1 MLVIPYPASA
11 CQTPAIEPLGFGG
24 HQYNLI
30 PADSIAQFLN
40 YAVQQLFLA
49 GARDDFD
56 AKMRRYQ
63 CKLRLQAAVCRR
75 WRIFP

>member
-1 MLVIPYPASA
+1 M
-11 CQTPAIEPLGFGG
+11 
-24 HQYNLI
+24 

-40 YAVQQLFLA
+40 YAGQQLFP
-49 GARDDFD
+49 ARAKDDFD